1 MKFFCKLC
9 DNSWIFMVGRIIFWF
24 KKIEESERKEEMKII
39 IEVVKEDGEDFIGVL
54 VKDMKN
60 FLVCMYWYI

>member
-39 IEVVKEDGEDFIGVL
+39 IEVVKEDGEDFSGVL